1 MKAAPGEFATGWHI
15 ALGAFIGLAGSF
27 ASLYFYSAG
36 LFIKPL
42 TSAFGWSRAEASL
55 GSIATV
61 VGSVLAMPVA
71 GRLVD
76 RFGERNIAFLSAI
89 GLSLSFAAL
98 ALLTFDLASWL
109 GLVLL
114 LSVLSAG
121 CSTVSYNRAVVR
133 HFWRNRGFALGLTLM
148 GIGAGA
154 ALVPLL
160 LAPFIDQHGWRAG
173 YLALAAATLPLG
185 AVAALLLGIGRR
197 QASPVAAA
205 AAVPPAT
212 TAPAPILA
220 NRAFYTIGAMIF
232 LASLAVFG
240 TTIHLVPMLT
250 DRGMDAAAAGG
261 AAALL
266 GAVVL
271 GSRLITGLMLDRWDA
286 GWVTAVLL
294 GLAAA
299 GALLLGSGSPALV
312 LAGCALIGLGVGTE
326 SDLLAYLVG
335 RRFGVQSFGSAYGAI
350 FALHSLG
357 AGLGGFLAGVLFDGT
372 GSYALWLIGAAT
384 ALVLSGM
391 IALATERGTPMP
403 GAQPAP

>member
-1 MKAAPGEFATGWHI
+1 MKAAPGEFTTGWHI

-42 TSAFGWSRAEASL
+42 TSEFGWSRAEASL

-61 VGSVLAMPVA
+61 VGSILAMPVA

-98 ALLTFDLASWL
+98 ALLTADLASWL

-121 CSTVSYNRAVVR
+121 CNTISYNRAVVR

-148 GIGAGA
+148 GIGVGA

-173 YLALAAATLPLG
+173 YLALAATTLPLG

-197 QASPVAAA
+197 RATPVAAA
-205 AAVPPAT
+205 AVSPSIAT
-212 TAPAPILA
+212 PSPILT

-271 GSRLITGLMLDRWDA
+271 ASRLVTGLMLDRWDA
-286 GWVTAVLL
+286 GWVTTVLL

-299 GALLLGSGSPALV
+299 GALLLWSGSPVLV

-357 AGLGGFLAGVLFDGT
+357 AGLGGFLAGMLFDGT
-372 GSYALWLIGAAT
+372 GSYALWLIGSAV

-391 IALATERGTPMP
+391 IALATERGTPVP
-403 GAQPAP
+403 KARPVP